1 MALTGLVQETS
12 LHQRASGRSL
22 PVQLYWEIR
31 TNILSGKLPRGS
43 RVPASRDMA
52 SLYGVSRGTV
62 VTAYE
67 QLIAER
73 YLQAR
78 KGTGTFVSIK
88 LPETLPQGA
97 YKSRALPPPQ
107 KEHERPFCFHEP
119 ALRSFPMDVW
129 ARVAA
134 SRLRRVPT
142 EMLAGGDAF
151 GYAPLRE
158 AVVDYLHRSRG
169 VVCRPEQVVITSG
182 TNQSLDLVL
191 RTILRP
197 EEAVWMEDPGY
208 PGAVAALRNAG
219 ARVVPVR
226 VDELGLDPRHGVR
239 QDPAA
244 TAVYLTP
251 ARQFPLG
258 MTMPL
263 ERRLAVIQWARQ
275 ARAYILE
282 DDYDSEFRYDGKPVP
297 AMQGLDP
304 SGRVILMGSFN
315 VTLFPAL
322 RLAYMVIPETLID
335 PVRTTRA
342 ALDRFPPT
350 LEQAVLCDFL
360 TDGHFSRHLRQMRML
375 YGARLETLRTAS
387 DRYLKGAVSL
397 PDIHSGLHIPAHL
410 TGVADA
416 RVVEDRASKQ
426 GLDVCALQRFQIRRR
441 DINALLLGFAAFEE
455 RVIREGVRKLAAVI
469 EGR

>member
-1 MALTGLVQETS
+1 M
-12 LHQRASGRSL
+12 HQRASGRSL

-31 TNILSGKLPRGS
+31 ANILSGKLPRGS
-43 RVPASRDMA
+43 RVPASREMA

-88 LPETLPQGA
+88 VPETLPQA
-97 YKSRALPPPQ
+97 APKSRSTAPVQNDAQPL
-107 KEHERPFCFHEP
+107 RFHEP
-119 ALRSFPMDVW
+119 ALDSFPMDVW
-129 ARVAA
+129 TRVA
-134 SRLRRVPT
+134 SHRLRRVPSQ
-142 EMLAGGDAF
+142 MLAGGDAF

-158 AVVDYLHRSRG
+158 ALVDYLHRSRG

-182 TNQSLDLVL
+182 TNHSLDLVL

-197 EEAVWMEDPGY
+197 EEAVWMEDPGS
-208 PGAVAALRNAG
+208 PAAVAALRNAG

-226 VDELGLDPRHGVR
+226 VDELGLDPRHGMR
-239 QDPAA
+239 QEAEA